1 MAQCTAKD
9 LIGTHVGDTED
20 NVKKKLNEA
29 RGGVLLI
36 DEARNETVMLA
47 VACCQGDAFIA
58 GVYFM
63 WWTLR
68 QRCPGATI
76 EPHVRD
82 ASQQTHL

>member
-47 VACCQGDAFIA
+47 VACCQVTLSLQAYTLCGGLYGKDAQ
-58 GVYFM
+58 VLQSNRM
-63 WWTLR
+63 S
-68 QRCPGATI
+68 
-76 EPHVRD
+76 RD
-82 ASQQTHL
+82 APQQTYM